1 MLFIHALHRR
11 QIRPKHH
18 LQLCGFISNL
28 NSRIKEIL
36 FINKNKRNYD
46 QFMML
51 AMILTFDFKS
61 YDALL
66 DKIQFYILNFK
77 KFYMGKFS
85 INEIIDDSPVIEID
99 CVEIDGGENNAG
111 VIDGREV
118 DGGEN
123 EGGVIDG
130 GVINVGEYDG

>member
-1 MLFIHALHRR
+1 
-11 QIRPKHH
+11 
-18 LQLCGFISNL
+18 
-28 NSRIKEIL
+28 
-36 FINKNKRNYD
+36 
-46 QFMML
+46 MML

-66 DKIQFYILNFK
+66 DKIQEYILNFK

-85 INEIIDDSPVIEID
+85 INEIIDDSPEIEID
-99 CVEIDGGENNAG
+99 SVEIDGGENDGG

-123 EGGVIDG
+123 EGGVNDG
-130 GVINVGEYDG
+130 GVINVGEYDGWEIFGVIKV